1 MKKKK
6 RLLLGGIMSFIMIL
20 AMMPGMAFAQD
31 SGDNANENVIF
42 IGNESYASLAD
53 AINSITEEDFSVPE
67 GGDVVIEIR
76 GDIDISDISKGFDLS
91 NVSGLERLTIE
102 GVSDD
107 SEKVKVESGVTCGD
121 IDKAPYTPVVHI
133 NLPKGGVLT
142 VDNLHFPNSLMFDAY
157 LPYASN
163 GNRGTT
169 IIENCI
175 FNQCQ
180 IGYPQSSTIKYLN
193 NEFRFT
199 DDKNLNT
206 DLYYNH
212 NAYPLWFK
220 FDASTEFVFSGN
232 TVEFPRGVHIECRDG
247 SATATNLSLT
257 NNNFNIDDPVDPDF
271 KSENQTAF
279 QLVNKINGQ
288 IEFSGNTVNANSAIR
303 LYKNLTMGNSDEI
316 VLDVS
321 GNTLMHN
328 TVLIKDETLEDS
340 KILESLRDK
349 ATIEEPTVV
358 HEYGDWK
365 YDDKA
370 HWKECE
376 CGVKTD
382 RVAHSFVWIV
392 DKEATATADGS
403 RHEQCEVCGYAR
415 AAVEIPATGDQSQTT
430 GDQSQTTGD
439 QSQTTGDKT
448 DADKV
453 ADSDSPKT
461 GDDTMVLGYVI
472 MMLAAL
478 GIGGTLVV
486 NRKKN

>member
-6 RLLLGGIMSFIMIL
+6 RLLLGGIMSFIMVL

-31 SGDNANENVIF
+31 SGDNASEKVIF
-42 IGNESYASLAD
+42 IGNESYDSLAA
-53 AINSITEEDFSVPE
+53 AINSITNEGFSMPED
-67 GGDVVIEIR
+67 GDVVIEIR

-91 NVSGLERLTIE
+91 NVSGLERLTIR

-107 SEKVKVESGVTCGD
+107 SEKVKVKSGVTCGN

-163 GNRGTT
+163 DYRGTT
-169 IIENCI
+169 IVENCI

-180 IGYPQSSTIKYLN
+180 MGYPQSSTIKYLN

-220 FDASTEFVFSGN
+220 FDASTDFEFSGN
-232 TVEFPRGVHIECRDG
+232 IVEFPRGVHIECRDG
-247 SATATNLSLT
+247 SETATNLSLK
-257 NNNFNIDDPVDPDF
+257 NNTFNIVDPVDPDF

-303 LYKNLTMGNSDEI
+303 LYSNLTMGTSNGI
-316 VLDVS
+316 MLNVS
-321 GNTLMHN
+321 ENTLMHD
-328 TVLIKDETLEDS
+328 TVLIKNETPEDS
-340 KILESLRDK
+340 NILESLGED
-349 ATIEEPTVV
+349 ATIEPPIVE
-358 HEYGDWK
+358 HEYGDWQ

-376 CGVKTD
+376 CGAETD

-392 DKEATATADGS
+392 DKEATATAVGS
-403 RHEQCEVCGYAR
+403 RHEQCEVCGFKR
-415 AAVEIPATGDQSQTT
+415 AAVEIPA
-430 GDQSQTTGD
+430 TGD

>member
-1 MKKKK
+1 MKERYVMKKKK
-6 RLLLGGIMSFIMIL
+6 RLLLGGIMSFIMVL

-31 SGDNANENVIF
+31 SGDNASEKVIF
-42 IGNESYASLAD
+42 IEGQSYASLAD
-53 AINSITEEDFSVPE
+53 AINSITEEGFSVPE

-76 GDIDISDISKGFDLS
+76 GDIDISDIGKNGIYRFDLS
-91 NVSGLERLTIE
+91 NVSGLKSLTIR

-107 SEKVKVESGVTCGD
+107 SEKVKVKSGVTCGN

-133 NLPKGGVLT
+133 NLPERGVLT

-163 GNRGTT
+163 GYRGTT

-199 DDKNLNT
+199 DDRNLNT

-220 FDASTEFVFSGN
+220 FGASTEFVFSGN
-232 TVEFPRGVHIECRDG
+232 TVEFPRGVHIECRDD
-247 SATATNLSLT
+247 SETATNLSLK
-257 NNNFNIDDPVDPDF
+257 NNTFNIVDPVDPDF

-279 QLVNKINGQ
+279 QLVNKINGR

-303 LYKNLTMGNSDEI
+303 LYSNLTMGNSDGI
-316 VLDVS
+316 MLNVS
-321 GNTLMHN
+321 ENTLMHD
-328 TVLIKDETLEDS
+328 TVLIKNETLEGS
-340 KILESLRDK
+340 NILESLGED
-349 ATIEEPTVV
+349 ATIEPPIVE
-358 HEYGDWK
+358 HEYGDWQ

-392 DKEATATADGS
+392 DKEATATAVGS
-403 RHEQCEVCGYAR
+403 RHEQCEVCGFAR
-415 AAVEIPATGDQSQTT
+415 AAVEIPA
-430 GDQSQTTGD
+430 TGD

-478 GIGGTLVV
+478 GVGGTLVV